1 MNTIITIDLSKEILP
16 ADIVAMIRGENE
28 TTMQVKEKI
37 KTQYPEMLEKWETEI
52 RTNIN
57 KDLIEKGFATV
68 QVPYLIH
75 YKKEDIC
82 GICNDLIQEYAE
94 KGYFTQSYEYAN
106 SNYYKKWYKMFIQV

>member
-37 KTQYPEMLEKWETEI
+37 KKQYLECLEKWKIET

-57 KDLIEKGFATV
+57 KDLIEKGFAIV
-68 QVPYLIH
+68 DVPHLEY
-75 YKKEDIC
+75 YKREDIC

-94 KGYFTQSYEYAN
+94 KGYLTQPFEYAK
-106 SNYYKKWYKMFIQV
+106 SSYYKWYRMIIQV

>member
-37 KTQYPEMLEKWETEI
+37 KKQYLERLEKWKIET

-57 KDLIEKGFATV
+57 KDLIENGFATV
-68 QVPYLIH
+68 HVPCLEF
-75 YKKEDIC
+75 KREDVC
-82 GICNDLIQEYAE
+82 NVCNDLIQEYAE
-94 KGYFTQSYEYAN
+94 KGYYTYSYEYAK
-106 SNYYKKWYKMFIQV
+106 SNFYKWYRMVIRV